1 MDENQITYKVRDC
14 IYKVYKNLGPGL
26 LESIYEEALA
36 YELQK
41 KGLRFERQKD
51 VTILYDGVELSN
63 SLRLDILVED
73 KVIIELKSV
82 KELQDIHYKQL
93 LTYLRLSNL
102 YVGLLVNFN
111 VDNIFDGI
119 HRVYNGKAK
128 PINE

>member
-1 MDENQITYKVRDC
+1 MDEDQITYIVRDC

-36 YELQK
+36 YELK
-41 KGLRFERQKD
+41 KKAVRFERQKD
-51 VTILYDGVELSN
+51 VPVYYEGKLLSTA
-63 SLRLDILVED
+63 LRLDVIVED

-93 LTYLRLSNL
+93 LTYLKLSGL

-111 VDNIFDGI
+111 VDNIFDGMR
-119 HRVYNGKAK
+119 RVYNPKVRK
-128 PINE
+128 